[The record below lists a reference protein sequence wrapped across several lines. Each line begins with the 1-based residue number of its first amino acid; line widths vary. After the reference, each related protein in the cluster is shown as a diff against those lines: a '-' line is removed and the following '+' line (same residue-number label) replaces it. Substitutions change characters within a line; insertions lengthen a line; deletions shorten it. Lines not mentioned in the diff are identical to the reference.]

1 MTRFAAFINVADLMM
16 MFRSVADVVQKSDLR
31 GLLTLPRI
39 RTGQRQLITAEASPA
54 FKDYQQ
60 HLAQRIE
67 AIEAR
72 KGKVQKGDDIL
83 LSVITDGRHAAID
96 MRLVWHGRD
105 NEPANKLNKLIDNV
119 HRIWAETAA
128 QSYLRPDGTP
138 YPIPGGGQMI
148 FSDLGTISVE
158 VTRGFS
164 AYRWIRQQL
173 IARGVPAVQ
182 IAFMQ
187 DYKRS
192 ADKQR
197 LFADFRAGRV
207 RILIGSSD
215 TMGTG
220 VNVQQRLKAM
230 HHLDVPWLPSQI
242 EQREGR
248 IERQGNQHDAIDI
261 FAYATLG
268 SMDATMWQNNERKAR
283 FIEAALSGDR
293 SIRRI
298 EDAGSQ
304 ANQFAMA
311 KAIASGDSRLMRK
324 AGLESEIA
332 RLQRQRAAYVDDQH
346 AIRRQIR
353 DARYDQ
359 TRAEGRIEA
368 ITTDLGR
375 RQSTRG
381 DLFAIE
387 IEGRTITQRKPAGAS
402 LLTKI
407 RIAVRERIVRC
418 WTIGRIGGF
427 DLTCDI
433 RPGQRDER
441 VQPELFL
448 ERTESPQSIDIDGE
462 TTAIGII
469 ARLEHVLDRMEVEL
483 EVQRRR
489 VTDAKARLA
498 GFEQRLGEVFPLQGE
513 LDVKFAQL
521 AEIEAD
527 LARTEGIVN
536 CDRTVPASV

>member
-1 MTRFAAFINVADLMM
+1 
-16 MFRSVADVVQKSDLR
+16 
-31 GLLTLPRI
+31 
-39 RTGQRQLITAEASPA
+39 
-54 FKDYQQ
+54 
-60 HLAQRIE
+60 
-67 AIEAR
+67 
-72 KGKVQKGDDIL
+72 
-83 LSVITDGRHAAID
+83 
-96 MRLVWHGRD
+96 
-105 NEPANKLNKLIDNV
+105 
-119 HRIWAETAA
+119 
-128 QSYLRPDGTP
+128 
-138 YPIPGGGQMI
+138 
-148 FSDLGTISVE
+148 
-158 VTRGFS
+158 
-164 AYRWIRQQL
+164 
-173 IARGVPAVQ
+173 
-182 IAFMQ
+182 
-187 DYKRS
+187 
-192 ADKQR
+192 
-197 LFADFRAGRV
+197 
-207 RILIGSSD
+207 
-215 TMGTG
+215 
-220 VNVQQRLKAM
+220 M

-248 IERQGNQHDAIDI
+248 IERQGNQHDEIDI

-298 EDAGSQ
+298 EDPGSQ

-332 RLQRQRAAYVDDQH
+332 RLQRQRAAHVDDQH

-359 TRAEGRIEA
+359 VHAEGRIEA
-368 ITTDLGR
+368 ITTDLSR

-407 RIAVRERIVRC
+407 RIAIVRG

-433 RPGQRDER
+433 RAGRRDER
-441 VQPELFL
+441 LAPELVL
-448 ERTESPQSIDIDGE
+448 ERTDFLQSIDIDGE

-469 ARLEHVLDRMEVEL
+469 ARLEHVLDHMAAEL
-483 EVQRRR
+483 EQQRRR
-489 VTDAKARLA
+489 AADAKVRLA
-498 GFEQRLGEVFPLQGE
+498 GFAPRLGETFPLQGE
-513 LDVKFAQL
+513 LDGKLEQL

-527 LARTEGIVN
+527 LASTEGIVN
-536 CDRTVPASV
+536 VDHSMPSSRACWITGSSTPIPAVKAPTLVAQKQRRGPMFRANMLK